1 MKPNP
6 KYQDKDS
13 SFWAYVKLL
22 SEKLGYSKNGRVI
35 FHDRQKAI
43 DKLTQ
48 LNINIEYD
56 ILDETLDYLKY
67 RAELLNSKEEKL
79 MDVEEAKALFMEYKQ
94 LYDAHDFTCDL
105 PMNKQK
111 REKKDHAF
119 FTGIINIITEK
130 TIRKFAE
137 KHNLEYGID
146 IGFNDDP
153 HSLAYVLSN
162 NMNLEGIFSRRF
174 DGAFPDVDNAH
185 LIWEIKEYYY
195 TTSFGSR
202 ISDGVYETQLD
213 GFEAKKINEET
224 GVFVKHV
231 YMIDSHRVWWIDG
244 KSYLCRIVD
253 MMNMGLADEVLLGK
267 EVIERW
273 SIIVKETLEYYKDN
287 FIKNSI
293 GLNR

>member
-1 MKPNP
+1 MRPDP
-6 KYQDKDS
+6 KYSNRES

-22 SEKLGYSKNGRVI
+22 SEKLGYSRNGQII
-35 FHDRQKAI
+35 FHAKRAAI
-43 DKLTQ
+43 DKLTE

-56 ILDETLDYLKY
+56 ILNEVLEYLEY
-67 RAELLNSKEEKL
+67 RAELLNSNEHNL
-79 MDVEEAKALFMEYKQ
+79 MDGEKAKELFLKYKQ
-94 LYDAHDFTCDL
+94 IHTTNNFTCAL

-111 REKKDHAF
+111 HEKRDHAF
-119 FTGIINIITEK
+119 FTGIINIITEDV
-130 TIRKFAE
+130 IRDFAKE
-137 KHNLEYGID
+137 YNLDYGID
-146 IGFNDDP
+146 VGFNDDP
-153 HSLAYVLSN
+153 RALSYVLSED
-162 NMNLEGIFSRRF
+162 MKLEGIFSRRF
-174 DGAFPDVDNAH
+174 DGAFPGVNNAH

-213 GFEAKKINEET
+213 GFEAKKIKEET
-224 GVFVKHV
+224 GVFVEHV

-273 SIIVKETLEYYKDN
+273 PIIVEETLEYYKNN
-287 FIKNSI
+287 FINK
-293 GLNR
+293 